1 MEQEGLGSREVAFV
15 VEPKIDGL
23 AISLTYEDGRFV
35 QGATRGDGV
44 VGEDVTANLRTIRA
58 IPQRLRTPDGE
69 PPPPVVEVRGEVY
82 LPLRAFAEFN
92 EARAAAGLP
101 TFANPRNSA
110 AGSLRQLDP
119 AATAERPLSIWT
131 YGVGHAEG
139 LDLPTQSAALEWL
152 RAAGFRV
159 NPDIRVVATIEE
171 VQAECEAWEDRRG
184 DGRLRHRRRGGQ
196 DRRGRGPGAP
206 RGRGPGAALGD
217 RLQVRPDHRHHDPQ
231 RHQGQR
237 RPHRGAGALRG
248 AGAGLG
254 RRGDGQARDPPQP
267 GGHRPQGPAHRRP
280 RRRAAGRRRDPPG
293 RGAADPGAG
302 RPRAGLRHADRVPRL
317 RHASWSS
324 RRARSRCAAPIGPA
338 PPRSS
343 RGSSTSP
350 RAGPWTSRAW
360 ARRPCSASTTRAS
373 LGDFADI
380 YDLHAH
386 RERLVALEGFKDV
399 SVDNLLAGDRALEGA
414 ALAARA
420 VRARHPARR
429 RS

>member
-23 AISLTYEDGRFV
+23 AISLTYEDGRFA

-58 IPQRLRTPDGE
+58 IPQRLRTPGGE

-152 RAAGFRV
+152 RGAGFRV

-171 VQAECEAWEDRRG
+171 VQAECEAWEGRRG
-184 DGRLRHRRRGGQ
+184 TVDFDIDGAVVKIDEVAVQERLGDGG
-196 DRRGRGPGAP
+196 A
-206 RGRGPGAALGD
+206 GAALGD

-231 RHQGQR
+231 RHQGER
-237 RPHRGAGALRG
+237 RPHRGAGALRR

-267 GGHRPQGPAHRRP
+267 GGHRPQGPARRRP

-302 RPRAGLRHADRVPRL
+302 RPRAALRHADRVPRL
-317 RHASWSS
+317 RHGSWSS
-324 RRARSRCAAPIGPA
+324 RRARSRCAAPTGPA

-350 RAGPWTSRAW
+350 RAGRWTSRGW
-360 ARRPCSASTTRAS
+360 ARRPCSASTTRACWATS
-373 LGDFADI
+373 PTSTTCTGTAS
-380 YDLHAH
+380 A
-386 RERLVALEGFKDV
+386 
-399 SVDNLLAGDRALEGA
+399 SSPWRASRTCRSTTCSRGSS
-414 ALAARA
+414 
-420 VRARHPARR
+420 ARR
-429 RS
+429 SGPGRASCSRSASGTSGS